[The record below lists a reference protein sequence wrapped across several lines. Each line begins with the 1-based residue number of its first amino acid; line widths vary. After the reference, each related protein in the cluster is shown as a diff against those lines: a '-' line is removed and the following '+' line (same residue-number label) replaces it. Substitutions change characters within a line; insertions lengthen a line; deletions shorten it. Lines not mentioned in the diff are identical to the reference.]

1 MTHKILVFVTLLFTF
16 KKENIRSNKDK
27 PFDNTFKIAKK
38 NLFTWRYFKNPI
50 SLKPMEE
57 SVKSDSIEK
66 FKAVASTVEVNMAWG
81 SGSNTLQVLT
91 CYSFSRSVCYDGTR
105 Y

>member
-1 MTHKILVFVTLLFTF
+1 
-16 KKENIRSNKDK
+16 
-27 PFDNTFKIAKK
+27 
-38 NLFTWRYFKNPI
+38 
-50 SLKPMEE
+50 MEE
-57 SVKSDSIEK
+57 SVKSDSIET

-91 CYSFSRSVCYDGTR
+91 CYSFSRSVCYDGTK